1 MTSQGTLVYNGATYP
16 MVYKQLPT
24 NSSGFIVPTEVGT
37 GDLTVNSGTQWSGSY
52 PSAIVYQDSN
62 GYLWVWPSGQFS
74 MVSTMP
80 EGTTITTPP
89 TGTGSGTGTGTGT
102 GIGTGTGTG
111 SGTGTTTT
119 YFGLS
124 AIEIVIIVGIVA
136 AVIITYV
143 LTRKK

>member
-1 MTSQGTLVYNGATYP
+1 MTSQGTLTYNGATYP

-24 NSSGFIVPTEVGT
+24 NSSGYIIPTEVGT
-37 GDLTVNSGTQWSGSY
+37 GDLTVTYGSWSGSY
-52 PSAIVYQDSN
+52 PSTIVYQDSN
-62 GYLWVWPSGQFS
+62 GYLWVWPNAQFS
-74 MVSTMP
+74 MVSTIP
-80 EGTTITTPP
+80 EGATTTTGTTTTTTTTTPP
-89 TGTGSGTGTGTGT
+89 TGTGVAPPPT
-102 GIGTGTGTG
+102 
-111 SGTGTTTT
+111 GTGTTTT

>member
-1 MTSQGTLVYNGATYP
+1 MITSGTLVYNGTSYSMAYRG
-16 MVYKQLPT
+16 LPS

-62 GYLWVWPSGQFS
+62 GYLWVWPSQQFS
-74 MVSTMP
+74 MVSTVP
-80 EGTTITTPP
+80 ESSTTTTTTPP
-89 TGTGSGTGTGTGT
+89 TGTGSGTGT
-102 GIGTGTGTG
+102 GTGTGTG

-119 YFGLS
+119 YFGLT
-124 AIEIVIIVGIVA
+124 AIEIVIIVGIAA
-136 AVIITYV
+136 AVIITYI